1 YSQAKLQ
8 ATKQLDALLR
18 LAGAEQASNLKL
30 NENGGKGVSCEA
42 LQNTLFFSIDP
53 NGQVLSA
60 FDSDGAKLSQYKVLS
75 DLLPAENADKMI
87 QNIEKSISGSVSVPL
102 EGTMKYMVYSPL
114 GADGCALLTAADYSV
129 IEDMAASSTSILMI
143 FLFIVSL
150 VAIALM
156 LVFILKES
164 ALRTALEQE
173 KNQLEISEQ
182 EYRVVADHCNQMLFR
197 FFPKSG
203 SVQLS
208 EEISAIHGLPRIIE
222 NSPELSI
229 KNGLVDSSSADTYLQ
244 FFKSINSGKPSAGC
258 EIKCNFSTG
267 TVWYNMEYTMISGT
281 NGEPYAVISAA
292 DITERKNAENEIL
305 KRSMEDSLTGA
316 LNRKAFEE
324 KATEFLKQNKSQ
336 KHGIVMLDLDNF
348 KGINDNFGHIM
359 GDNVLFDTCARL
371 SSTLKEGEL
380 ISRPGGDE
388 FMLLLKNIA
397 AEGCVPIDARL
408 QGMVDVVRKEIKPGT
423 FTSASLGFSIYPDN
437 GKTFEELYRT
447 ADLAVYSAKENGRNQ
462 YVIYSKALEKKSLK
476 K

>member
-1 YSQAKLQ
+1 MKKKIVMPTIFFSAILLVTVAILSALGYSQSKLQ

-30 NENGGKGVSCEA
+30 NENGGKGVSCDA
-42 LQNTLFFSIDP
+42 LQNTLFFSIDT
-53 NGQVLSA
+53 NGQVLFA

-75 DLLPAENADKMI
+75 DILPAKDADKMI
-87 QNIEKSISGSVSVPL
+87 QNIEKSISGSVSAPL
-102 EGTMKYMVYSPL
+102 DGTMKYMVYSPL
-114 GADGCALLTAADYSV
+114 GADGCTLLTAADYSV
-129 IEDMAASSTSILMI
+129 IEDMAASSTALIMI

-281 NGEPYAVISAA
+281 
-292 DITERKNAENEIL
+292 
-305 KRSMEDSLTGA
+305 
-316 LNRKAFEE
+316 
-324 KATEFLKQNKSQ
+324 
-336 KHGIVMLDLDNF
+336 
-348 KGINDNFGHIM
+348 
-359 GDNVLFDTCARL
+359 
-371 SSTLKEGEL
+371 
-380 ISRPGGDE
+380 
-388 FMLLLKNIA
+388 
-397 AEGCVPIDARL
+397 
-408 QGMVDVVRKEIKPGT
+408 
-423 FTSASLGFSIYPDN
+423 
-437 GKTFEELYRT
+437 
-447 ADLAVYSAKENGRNQ
+447 
-462 YVIYSKALEKKSLK
+462 
-476 K
+476 